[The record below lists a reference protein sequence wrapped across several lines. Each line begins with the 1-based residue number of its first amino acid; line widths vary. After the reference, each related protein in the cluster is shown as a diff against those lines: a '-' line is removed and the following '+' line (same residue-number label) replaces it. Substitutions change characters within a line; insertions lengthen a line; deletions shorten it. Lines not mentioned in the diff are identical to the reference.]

1 MPLETLE
8 TRIITLYLFF
18 LRQFYRSRAFA
29 VMFFLIGGAAIA
41 LAFLTYFEY
50 DVIISFIA
58 PTPTSFSQVSPELKT
73 LLINYIWSYIGVLI
87 PPLAASFYSSTS
99 ISGDFESGA
108 VLPLL
113 SLPVSKGTLM
123 FSKLMASFT
132 AVILTISLYEVIQLV
147 VVKMIIPSSSLYLF
161 TLSYALMILFVFSC
175 NSMAF
180 AIGTFTSKGAHSTII
195 FLMVFYIVFNVISIA
210 LLLGTNSVPLYM
222 LNNAGGIVDRVFAD
236 LNPAIFFSG
245 GSISGAGM
253 GEILYSAEVML
264 FYSLFFVLVSF
275 IGFTRPRRSL

>member
-1 MPLETLE
+1 MPLGLLE
-8 TRIITLYLFF
+8 TKPVALYLYF
-18 LRQFYRSRAFA
+18 LREFYRSRAFA
-29 VMFFLIGGAAIA
+29 VMFLLIGGAAIA

-50 DVIISFIA
+50 DVIISIIA

-73 LLINYIWSYIGVLI
+73 PLINYIWSYIGVLI
-87 PPLAASFYSSTS
+87 PPLAASFYSSTT

-108 VLPLL
+108 ILPLL

-123 FSKLMASFT
+123 FSKLTASFT
-132 AVILTISLYEVIQLV
+132 AVFLTISLYEVIQLV
-147 VVKMIIPSSSLYLF
+147 VVEMIIPGSSLYLF

-180 AIGTFTSKGAHSTII
+180 AIGTFTNKGAQSTII
-195 FLMVFYIVFNVISIA
+195 FLIVFYIVFNVISIA
-210 LLLGTNSVPLYM
+210 ILLSTNSVPLYM

-236 LNPAIFFSG
+236 LNPVLFFTG
-245 GSISGAGM
+245 GSISGARI

-264 FYSLFFVLVSF
+264 LYSLFFVLVSF
-275 IGFTRPRRSL
+275 IGFTRSRRSL